1 MNRISDRQRVI
12 EVYRLALAYPNWN
25 TTPDKR
31 WTISVGRPDDGG
43 RQISDPCGTSA
54 KAWRSA
60 WEKIVMN
67 APKTE
72 AGRAD

>member
-1 MNRISDRQRVI
+1 MKRISDRQRVLQ
-12 EVYRLALAYPNWN
+12 VYDNAKEYWNRN

-31 WTISVGRPDDGG
+31 WTISVGKPDDGG
-43 RQISDPCGTSA
+43 RQISDQCATPA